1 MDNKDFITI
10 EESKDMLI
18 GKPGSPER
26 DAYEEE
32 IRLYTIGAAIRDARK
47 KQNLTQEELGQ
58 MVGVQKAQISRIENG
73 RNLTFAT
80 VLKLFKAMNISVN
93 LDIDKL
99 GRVALC

>member
-1 MDNKDFITI
+1 MDKKDFISL
-10 EESKDMLI
+10 EESKDLLI

-32 IRLYTIGAAIRDARK
+32 IKLYAIGAAIRETRK
-47 KQNLTQEELGQ
+47 QKNLTQEELGQ
-58 MVGVQKAQISRIENG
+58 MVGVQKAQNG
-73 RNLTFAT
+73 KNLTFAT
-80 VLKLFKAMNISVN
+80 VLKLFKAMNISVK